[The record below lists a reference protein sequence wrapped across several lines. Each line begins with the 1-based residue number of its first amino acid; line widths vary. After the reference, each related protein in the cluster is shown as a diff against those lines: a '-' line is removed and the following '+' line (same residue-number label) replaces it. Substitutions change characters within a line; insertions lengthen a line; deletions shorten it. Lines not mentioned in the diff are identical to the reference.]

1 MLHIKVPFQDM
12 SALWRDCLRATRN
25 NNQSTKKELGIST
38 WNSEGV
44 ACHFLKD
51 KKKLD
56 FFLFQ
61 CLEMEKKALQGMSL
75 SNLLNVYQTA
85 A

>member
-1 MLHIKVPFQDM
+1 M

-56 FFLFQ
+56 FFLF
-61 CLEMEKKALQGMSL
+61 
-75 SNLLNVYQTA
+75 
-85 A
+85 